1 MNTFYKIA
9 RTLGCSYA
17 TFQLISFLPLG
28 FIFLFSLE
36 LGGFFNVAMYI
47 ILYIPIVKTIYS
59 VEPYIDGNTEDMPE
73 ITKSSSYKTFTII
86 SLIIQILLA
95 VGNLFINSDV
105 IQYLHIAGTL
115 LLSYYIIIS
124 LNNLKEIGNSLSKDN
139 DSYREIHR
147 QTIGFVFMI
156 SAMFMTYVV
165 TQTLFN

>member
-47 ILYIPIVKTIYS
+47 ILYIPIVKTIYN

-73 ITKSSSYKTFTII
+73 ITKSSSHKTFTII

-105 IQYLHIAGTL
+105 IHSCFRKQP
-115 LLSYYIIIS
+115 
-124 LNNLKEIGNSLSKDN
+124 N
-139 DSYREIHR
+139 
-147 QTIGFVFMI
+147 
-156 SAMFMTYVV
+156 
-165 TQTLFN
+165 